1 MISQKQR
8 DEFLVTHYLNEQK
21 VLEAEALIDKSGEI
35 NELLRQ
41 VALIYSDLDDLEN
54 SLRVFKKAYEC
65 GDKKSLPWLIE
76 LLQNFYPDDSE
87 LPELLNTRDQLLAT
101 RDFDVLFSMGN
112 MHITR
117 REFSEAIETW
127 SNLLQTDNW
136 MIERNL
142 LSELVMNP
150 DNEVV
155 LEALGFKGSGDINEV
170 ILFLKERYQHFLK
183 RHSEAL
189 LDFFYFCQRYVNHPA
204 ISEIAP
210 EALLDMIHGFALEG
224 SIQSIFVGHS
234 MALSGEM
241 KDSRFEE
248 LIQKYDLTELAKISG
263 LELETRG
270 SVTGSRSINQV
281 PTGNYSSNNAKSNE
295 IFERADV
302 AIKNNDLDGELAIWI
317 EGAKQG
323 IQGCFNNIA
332 VPMANK
338 LGITTNLLIGASG
351 GEDSAWS
358 PLVKGIQMSEMK
370 PAEFNLISID
380 NPLGSSVI
388 KGSLKERLPQASK
401 ENINKFSKLIE
412 YLGFVIKQLDENLFC
427 LPFGFEG
434 TFIPIFAELINDE
447 GKDSLLIYAPILS
460 SKIERSNVVIN
471 PVEPLSKFEL
481 EILKVLIRDVHLVFP
496 NSGLYLG
503 DSFSRL
509 PSDRIPIHFTSS
521 QKVQEIWSC
530 TGPAGDEIIVEPLPT
545 SSEFTI
551 FQFGIASDLSLQ
563 SDHFE
568 TAVRESFKQVIG
580 VANHLTEM
588 YGESLDYW
596 NQFFDHMP
604 ITSTHYQEFVVDD
617 EAAAKQGFLGAQI
630 RKHFKAYLE
639 KQKLENL
646 QDLVSLNVPLAK
658 RALTAIDLNKA
669 NVQLVAKNLMEL
681 AENYEEDVEI
691 RNALNNVGWFY
702 MNQNSFDEALPYLL
716 TAARLGSANAMS
728 NLSWQLMLLGRH
740 QESVDYHNKFYYRIL
755 TTRYSPIDF
764 DQASNLRSNNALN
777 LWALGTSTSE
787 LKAIWDD
794 EFFQGSHVESKFYP
808 ILIDFLQGEV
818 EASRNKVQSFDDS
831 IKREL
836 ITTFEETSTHQG
848 WFGEISRK
856 SLELLG
862 HEAKK
867 RRGLFGRG

>member
-1 MISQKQR
+1 MISQKHR
-8 DEFLVTHYLNEQK
+8 DEYLVTHYLNEQK

-41 VALIYSDLDDLEN
+41 VALIYSDLDDLDN

-65 GDKKSLPWLIE
+65 GDKRSLPWLIE

-87 LPELLNTRDQLLAT
+87 LPALLNTRDQLLAS
-101 RDFDVLFSMGN
+101 RDFDVLFSIGN
-112 MHITR
+112 MHIVR
-117 REFSEAIETW
+117 REFPEAIETW

-142 LSELVMNP
+142 LSELVTNP

-155 LEALGFKGSGDINEV
+155 LKALGFKGSGDINEV

-189 LDFFYFCQRYVNHPA
+189 LDFFYFCQRYVNHPE

-234 MALSGEM
+234 MALSGEID
-241 KDSRFEE
+241 DSRFAE
-248 LIQKYDLTELAKISG
+248 LINKHGLTELAKIAG
-263 LELETRG
+263 LELEPRG
-270 SVTGSRSINQV
+270 SVTGSQNVNQI

-295 IFERADV
+295 IFERADI
-302 AIKNNDLDGELAIWI
+302 AMKKNDFDGELAIWI

-323 IQGCFNNIA
+323 IPGCFNNLAI
-332 VPMANK
+332 PMANK
-338 LGITTNLLIGASG
+338 LGIVTNLFVGASG

-358 PLVKGIQMSEMK
+358 PLVKGIQMSDMK
-370 PAEFNLISID
+370 PAEFDLINID
-380 NPLGSSVI
+380 SPLGSSVI
-388 KGSLKERLPQASK
+388 KGSPKERLSKAST
-401 ENINKFSKLIE
+401 ENINKFNKLIE
-412 YLGFVIKQLDENLFC
+412 YLDFVIKPLNENLFC

-434 TFIPIFAELINDE
+434 TFIPIFAELINDD

-460 SKIERSNVVIN
+460 SKIEGSKLVVN
-471 PVEPLSKFEL
+471 PVEPLSKFERD
-481 EILKVLIRDVHLVFP
+481 ILKILIRDVHQVFP

-509 PSDRIPIHFTSS
+509 PHDQIPTHFINS
-521 QKVQEIWSC
+521 QKVQALWSC
-530 TGPAGDEIIVEPLPT
+530 TGPAGNEIIVEPLPT
-545 SSEFTI
+545 TNEFTI

-588 YGESLDYW
+588 YKESLDYW
-596 NQFFDHMP
+596 NLFFDHMP

-617 EAAAKQGFLGAQI
+617 EVAAKEGFLGAQI
-630 RKHFKAYLE
+630 RNQFKLYLE
-639 KQKLENL
+639 KQKIGNL
-646 QDLVSLNVPLAK
+646 QDLVSLDVPLAK
-658 RALTAIDLNKA
+658 RALTAIELN
-669 NVQLVAKNLMEL
+669 NSNIQLVAKNLMDL

-702 MNQNSFDEALPYLL
+702 MNQNNFDEALPYLL
-716 TAARLGSANAMS
+716 AAARLGSANAMS
-728 NLSWQLMLLGRH
+728 NLSWHLMLLGRH
-740 QESVDYHNKFYYRIL
+740 QESVDYHNEFYYRIL
-755 TTRYSPIDF
+755 ATRYSPIDF

-777 LWALGTSTSE
+777 LWALGTSTPE
-787 LKAIWDD
+787 LKAIWED

-808 ILIDFLQGEV
+808 ILIDFLQGDE
-818 EASRNKVQSFDDS
+818 ESSRKKAQSLDDP

-836 ITTFEETSTHQG
+836 IATFEETSSHQG
-848 WFGEISRK
+848 WFGEVSRK

-862 HEAKK
+862 HETNK
-867 RRGLFGRG
+867 RRGLFRRG